1 MRFAPLD
8 LLILAVYL
16 AGSLAVGLATARR
29 AGRSEESFFLAGR
42 RLPWW
47 LAAASLVATSFS
59 IDTPLGIG
67 GLVGAHGIPGVWFA
81 WCFALGGSG
90 MAGYAFFAELWRR
103 SGVLTDAAFVE
114 LRYGG
119 RGAAPLRLF
128 KALYLGVFLNALTLA
143 WILKA
148 MMTLGTEVLGQPPL
162 AVLGVVLLLTLV
174 YCSAAG
180 LWGIAFTDL
189 PQYVLALGITIVLA
203 WRAVTAAGGLPA
215 IQEALASRPD
225 GAAIDLGFVP
235 AAGEPFFG
243 TFLAYALVLWWAHRN
258 AAGSPVALQR
268 FAACRDEREARR
280 ATFAFTV
287 GMFAVTYWPMILL
300 ALAGLALYPELGGE
314 RAVARLYYDGL
325 PAGLLGLSMAALLAA
340 FMSTVVSHMNLGAA
354 YLVHDVVRRFLRPQA
369 SERELVRWGRVATGL
384 MLALAVAISLS
395 LDSVAGAWQLLA
407 ALTAGYGLVTIVRW
421 FWWRVTAWSE
431 IAALAASGAAVFG
444 LHQLRP
450 DLTFGTEL
458 LSVVGL
464 STPIWLAVTLL
475 APPPDPA
482 TTAAFIERVRPWGR
496 WPRPGG
502 PGPGGLM
509 RRLGLWLAGSAA
521 LLATNFALGSLLL
534 GRPTHA
540 APLGLAAVGGW
551 WTFVRLEV
559 GLRGAG
565 AE

>member
-8 LLILAVYL
+8 LLILGAYL
-16 AGSLAVGLATARR
+16 AGSLAVGLWTARR

-42 RLPWW
+42 QLPWW

-67 GLVGAHGIPGVWFA
+67 GLVGANGVPGVWFA

-90 MAGYAFFAELWRR
+90 MLGYAFFAELWRR

-128 KALYLGVFLNALTLA
+128 KAVYLGVLLNALTLA

-148 MMTLGTEVLGQPPL
+148 VMTLGTEVLGQPPL
-162 AVLGVVLLLTLV
+162 AVLAVVLALTLV

-180 LWGIAFTDL
+180 LWGVAFTDL

-203 WRAVTAAGGLPA
+203 WRAVAAAGGLA
-215 IQEALASRPD
+215 GIQAALALRPE
-225 GAAIDLGFVP
+225 GSSIALGFMPP
-235 AAGEPFFG
+235 AGSEFFT
-243 TFLAYALVLWWAHRN
+243 TFLTYVLVLWWAHRN

-280 ATFAFTV
+280 ATLAFTIA
-287 GMFAVTYWPMILL
+287 MFAVTYWPMILL
-300 ALAGLALYPELGGE
+300 ALAGLARNPALGGE
-314 RAVARLYYDGL
+314 QAVARLYYDGL
-325 PAGLLGLSMAALLAA
+325 PTGLLGLSMAALLAA

-354 YLVHDVVRRFLRPQA
+354 YLVHDIVRRFLRSEA

-384 MLALAVAISLS
+384 MLVLAVAISLT

-421 FWWRVTAWSE
+421 FWWRVSAWSE
-431 IAALAASGAAVFG
+431 IAALASSAAAVLG

-450 DLTFGTEL
+450 NLTFGAEL
-458 LSVVGL
+458 LGVVAV
-464 STPIWLAVTLL
+464 STPVWLAVTWL

-482 TTAAFIERVRPWGR
+482 TTAAFVERVRPWGR
-496 WPRPGG
+496 WPRRQATAPR
-502 PGPGGLM
+502 GL
-509 RRLGLWLAGSAA
+509 G
-521 LLATNFALGSLLL
+521 
-534 GRPTHA
+534 
-540 APLGLAAVGGW
+540 
-551 WTFVRLEV
+551 
-559 GLRGAG
+559 
-565 AE
+565 

>member
-1 MRFAPLD
+1 MRFATLD
-8 LLILAVYL
+8 LWVLGAYL
-16 AGSLAVGLATARR
+16 GGSLAVGLAMARR

-59 IDTPLGIG
+59 IDTPLGVG
-67 GLVGAHGIPGVWFA
+67 GLVGGNGVPGVWFA

-90 MAGYAFFAELWRR
+90 MLGYAFFAELWRR

-148 MMTLGTEVLGQPPL
+148 VMTLGTEVLGQPPL
-162 AVLGVVLLLTLV
+162 AVLGVVLALTLL

-180 LWGIAFTDL
+180 LWGIALTDL
-189 PQYVLALGITIVLA
+189 PQYFLALGVTIVLA
-203 WRAVTAAGGLPA
+203 WRAVRTAGGVPA

-225 GAAIDLGFVP
+225 GAAIDLGFTP
-235 AAGEPFFG
+235 GAGEPFFG
-243 TFLAYALVLWWAHRN
+243 TFLAYVLVLWWAHRN

-280 ATFAFTV
+280 ATLAFTV

-314 RAVARLYYDGL
+314 QAVARLYYDGL

-354 YLVHDVVRRFLRPQA
+354 YLVHDVVRRFLRPRA
-369 SERELVRWGRVATGL
+369 SERELVLWGRVATGV
-384 MLALAVAISLS
+384 MLALAVLISFS
-395 LDSVAGAWQLLA
+395 LDSVAAAWQLLA

-421 FWWRVTAWSE
+421 FWWRVSAWSE
-431 IAALAASGAAVFG
+431 ITALAASGAAVSG

-450 DLTFGTEL
+450 DLTFGAEL
-458 LSVVGL
+458 LCVVAL
-464 STPIWLAVTLL
+464 STPAWLAVTWL
-475 APPPDPA
+475 APPPEA
-482 TTAAFIERVRPWGR
+482 ASTAAFIERVRPWGR
-496 WPRPGG
+496 WPRPGA
-502 PGPGGLM
+502 PP
-509 RRLGLWLAGSAA
+509 RRDLAPRLALWAVGSAS
-521 LLATNFALGSLLL
+521 LLASNFAVGSLLL
-534 GRPTHA
+534 GRPLQA
-540 APLGLAAVGGW
+540 AWLSLAAVGGW
-551 WTFVRLEV
+551 WAFRRLDA
-559 GLRGAG
+559 GLRSGSLD
-565 AE
+565 